1 MPCRQRYKGA
11 PPVDANLKMFDLLGR
26 LATGALWSYSSLA
39 ETTEDAAR
47 KVLFDEL
54 HGGAAA
60 IRLLISNNPTLYS
73 PMKDDQAIEMA
84 LAAAQDR
91 RAGAREE
98 PPPS

>member
-1 MPCRQRYKGA
+1 
-11 PPVDANLKMFDLLGR
+11 
-26 LATGALWSYSSLA
+26 
-39 ETTEDAAR
+39 
-47 KVLFDEL
+47 LFDEL